1 MAGHTM
7 STTGP
12 GPLSGTSLLLVRTF
26 RLFFNHYAALEATWV
41 AGKLSFEFEI
51 LSFELLDSSFD
62 IFNLSFDIL
71 DSIFLIHPVNWS
83 QFPLFYEPKCLQFVK
98 T

>member
-1 MAGHTM
+1 MKYQRLGQKLQRQ
-7 STTGP
+7 
-12 GPLSGTSLLLVRTF
+12 LSQAF
-26 RLFFNHYAALEATWV
+26 FFNRYAALDATWV
-41 AGKLSFEFEI
+41 AGKLSFEFEN
-51 LSFELLDSSFD
+51 LSFELLDSSFE

-71 DSIFLIHPVNWS
+71 DSIFVIHPVNWS